1 MSAVEGI
8 RRSER
13 RKEYPMGW
21 KAIRNV
27 PHRAGLRVG
36 TFHNDHPWV
45 GPLVFISSGLYFYA
59 QIAVAWVFQPPYSL
73 VGNAIS
79 DLGNTACG
87 RYGDHVV
94 CSPRHWLMNAAFI
107 FLGLVMVLGSMLI
120 YHEFTEK
127 PRAERIAAF
136 VGFACMAIG
145 GVGAILVGAFPEN
158 TVSGLHVAGAG
169 LAIGIGNVGIFILGA
184 VLSLPEQ
191 MRRYMLLFSIV
202 SITALFLFAFHKYFG
217 VGAGTMERIA
227 AYPETVWLIIFG
239 LYIWRFHP
247 KDHPTA
253 AS

>member
-1 MSAVEGI
+1 
-8 RRSER
+8 
-13 RKEYPMGW
+13 
-21 KAIRNV
+21 
-27 PHRAGLRVG
+27 
-36 TFHNDHPWV
+36 
-45 GPLVFISSGLYFYA
+45 
-59 QIAVAWVFQPPYSL
+59 
-73 VGNAIS
+73 
-79 DLGNTACG
+79 
-87 RYGDHVV
+87 
-94 CSPRHWLMNAAFI
+94 
-107 FLGLVMVLGSMLI
+107 MLI
-120 YHEFTEK
+120 YHEFTEN
-127 PRAERIAAF
+127 PVRSGSPHLSASPAWQSAAW
-136 VGFACMAIG
+136 APSSSAP
-145 GVGAILVGAFPEN
+145 FPEN